1 MPYCAADMALNL
13 GTGLIETRGSVKM
26 PKVQSVVEK
35 VLADLGWERTFEGK
49 GPPEEPMD
57 DQATQF
63 DLLATN
69 EGVIAIQIS
78 ESNIV
83 RDLARLVSEE
93 LEVPLLVFTTSG
105 SLYNRRSVEVK
116 CRKFG
121 VENGVVE
128 ELPVMATHTA
138 EVTDVEHNELR
149 QAENALRS
157 RINGAN
163 DSMLAAEGTP
173 GLKLKKVLR
182 FKRALKKPK
191 FSNPRLMRLMEKIEI
206 CEWFEVGR
214 EGEQIVVKLVLAER
228 ATSMSYLKPEELE
241 ELEAAIAG
249 RQEIL
254 HRRRTPA

>member
-1 MPYCAADMALNL
+1 MALNL

-26 PKVQSVVEK
+26 PKVQSIMEK
-35 VLADLGWERTFEGK
+35 VLTDLGWERTYEGK

-57 DQATQF
+57 DQGTQF

-69 EGVIAIQIS
+69 EGVIGIQIS

-83 RDLARLVSEE
+83 RDLARLVSEQ

-121 VENGVVE
+121 VDKGNVE

-163 DSMLAAEGTP
+163 DSLLAAEGTP

-182 FKRALKKPK
+182 FRRALKKPK
-191 FSNPRLMRLMEKIEI
+191 FSTPRLMRLMEKVEV
-206 CEWFEVGR
+206 CESFEVGR
-214 EGEQIVVKLVLAER
+214 EGDQIVVKLVLAER

-241 ELEAAIAG
+241 ELEAAISG
-249 RQEIL
+249 RPEIL
-254 HRRRTPA
+254 HRRKHAEQKSAG

>member
-1 MPYCAADMALNL
+1 MALNL
-13 GTGLIETRGSVKM
+13 GTGLIETRGSVKL
-26 PKVQSVVEK
+26 PKFQSVVEK
-35 VLADLGWERTFEGK
+35 VLEELGWERTYEGK
-49 GPPEEPMD
+49 GPPEAPMD

-63 DLLATN
+63 DLLSTA
-69 EGVIAIQIS
+69 EGVLGIQIS
-78 ESNIV
+78 EANVV
-83 RDLARLVSEE
+83 RDLARLMSEQ

-121 VENGVVE
+121 VDKGVIE

-182 FKRALKKPK
+182 YRRAMKKPK
-191 FSNPRLMRLMEKIEI
+191 FSNPRLMRLMEKVEI
-206 CEWFEVGR
+206 CESFEVNKD
-214 EGEQIVVKLVLAER
+214 GEQFVVKLVLAER

-241 ELEAAIAG
+241 ELEQAIAG
-249 RQEIL
+249 RPEIL
-254 HRRRTPA
+254 HRRKGVEAAP